1 MTWKRRNLSVS
12 SDESEA
18 ATCDRDERG
27 NECQPTTVKSMQ
39 DESVFSQDPII
50 ECPLSH
56 VGEMAFGLHCWDQV
70 NVPIGAMSIVRNAF
84 CQNYYRRVTSL
95 NNPSKATLVLLEM
108 NHFKCFMT
116 NVIA

>member
-1 MTWKRRNLSVS
+1 VTWKRRNLSVS

-50 ECPLSH
+50 ESPLSH

-70 NVPIGAMSIVRNAF
+70 NVPIGAMSKVRNAF
-84 CQNYYRRVTSL
+84 SHNYYRRVTSP
-95 NNPSKATLVLLEM
+95 NNPSKATFVLLEM
-108 NHFKCFMT
+108 NHLSVF
-116 NVIA
+116 